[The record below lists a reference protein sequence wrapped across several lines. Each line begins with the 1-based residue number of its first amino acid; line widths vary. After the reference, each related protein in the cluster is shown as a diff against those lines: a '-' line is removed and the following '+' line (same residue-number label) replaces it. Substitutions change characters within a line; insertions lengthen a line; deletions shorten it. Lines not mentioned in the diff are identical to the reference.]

1 MRIRTAGPEDIF
13 AVINL
18 SDFAFG
24 KGFLKPEHFGEA
36 DFYVAVQDNK
46 IVGFACIEMDAG
58 TCLIDQVAVD
68 PDHRR
73 EGIAKQ
79 LIEHIIN
86 DIDAEMFESHA
97 WEYSDT
103 KKVPLASPL
112 EQCGFERIKY
122 LKHIY
127 KDEHGD
133 ESPCSV
139 CGTGC
144 VCSAWLYCR
153 Q

>member
-1 MRIRTAGPEDIF
+1 MKIRLSEPEDTQAILD
-13 AVINL
+13 L
-18 SDFAFG
+18 SDLAFG
-24 KGFLKPEHFGEA
+24 KGFLIPEDFFET

-58 TCLIDQVAVD
+58 TCLIDQVVVD
-68 PDHRR
+68 PGQRR
-73 EGIAKQ
+73 KGIAKQ
-79 LIEHIIN
+79 LIERIVN
-86 DIDAEMFESHA
+86 DVDAETFESHA

-103 KKVPLASPL
+103 KNVPLASPL
-112 EQCGFERIKY
+112 EQCGFERVKY

-133 ESPCSV
+133 DAPCTV
-139 CGTGC
+139 CGVAC

-153 Q
+153 